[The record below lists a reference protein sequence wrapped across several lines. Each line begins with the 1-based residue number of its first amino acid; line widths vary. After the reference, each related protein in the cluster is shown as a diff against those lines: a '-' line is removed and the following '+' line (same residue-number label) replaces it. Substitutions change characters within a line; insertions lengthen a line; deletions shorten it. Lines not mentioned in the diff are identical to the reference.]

1 MPCTPLL
8 FFAASQRSLFRGEKS
23 MDILLF
29 IRATVGMVFVIF
41 VPGFTLS
48 WVFFPRRRDIDDLSR
63 IGYSFV
69 LSITFATLSVLFVDL
84 VLGIDA
90 TTEVILAT
98 LCILILMGM
107 GIWKV
112 ELLLLERFQDFPKP
126 DSTAEEISPPDI
138 PNIIDSMESKIHSEQ
153 EGANGAEPD
162 IFPEEQPAESPSG
175 RIYQQIKRF
184 RDNDIFSKLR
194 GLRMLPKK

>member
-1 MPCTPLL
+1 
-8 FFAASQRSLFRGEKS
+8 

-29 IRATVGMVFVIF
+29 FRATAGMVFVIF

-48 WVFFPRRRDIDDLSR
+48 WVFFPRRRDIDDISR

-84 VLGIDA
+84 VLGIDV

-98 LCILILMGM
+98 LCIIILIGV

-112 ELLLLERFQDFPKP
+112 ELLLLEHFQDFSKS
-126 DSTAEEISPPDI
+126 DSTLEEIAPPDI
-138 PNIIDSMESKIHSEQ
+138 PSLISNMESKIRSDK
-153 EGANGAEPD
+153 EGADLD
-162 IFPEEQPAESPSG
+162 ISPEDHPTESLSEKVYP
-175 RIYQQIKRF
+175 QIKKISHNNRF
-184 RDNDIFSKLR
+184 SRLKE
-194 GLRMLPKK
+194 LRMLPKKMREGTLWKK